1 MMKVLMDAYDKF
13 VTSSSEGFL
22 LRAVLPWTFV
32 LFLNVIIYET
42 LIHDGR
48 SLVDRFARLPEHL
61 HIYTALGVVAAVAA
75 VAAISDGIA
84 DVFVS
89 KYRLQRWETPSDSP
103 ANQGPRFF
111 EVEFLRHVT
120 SAKMRPEAAIP
131 MLAEIDKAKTAVHR
145 SVILAMGFAISI
157 LFSTFELAY
166 YQEDRWTS
174 TFLVLVLW
182 GLMVVSLRLAKR
194 QIAVLGALDDI
205 FRNDFTADGR
215 IIGRTS
221 N

>member
-48 SLVDRFARLPEHL
+48 SLVDRFAGLPEHL
-61 HIYTALGVVAAVAA
+61 HLYAALGVVAAVAA
-75 VAAISDGIA
+75 VAGISDGIA
-84 DVFVS
+84 DLFVS
-89 KYRLQRWETPSDSP
+89 NYRLRRWEMVKD
-103 ANQGPRFF
+103 GPLDREPRVF
-111 EVEFLRHVT
+111 ELVFLRHIT
-120 SAKMRPEAAIP
+120 RTGLSPEKAIP
-131 MLAEIDKAKTAVHR
+131 LLAEIDKAKTAVHR
-145 SVILAMGFAISI
+145 SVTLAMGFAISI

-205 FRNDFTADGR
+205 FRNDFTADGG

-221 N
+221 Y